1 MIIEY
6 RKPSEALTPFVD
18 HFWEKQVEESGIIP
32 YDIETIFP
40 EDQTVLTYSFGKD
53 YYRSHAN
60 TENFKAI
67 NGVQLEGLHQAPNFY
82 KHQPGIHIF
91 GVKFRVGGLY
101 AFLNSPVSNTNNLSI
116 DADTL
121 FSILPEFE
129 SVMGFEL
136 RSQLMETYL
145 VDILI
150 DKQVKKYFKLL
161 QLIEELESDVHTI
174 YNSYKTLSRLFQEVI
189 GISPK
194 EYVQIKRINKSL
206 ALFASTKDIKSQD
219 LADQL
224 GYYDSA
230 HFINEF
236 KKYTGKTPSSLKN
249 SLFNKKDS
257 EFIDEF
263 KQYISPEHL
272 LHYTSIFRKNV

>member
-6 RKPSEALTPFVD
+6 RKPSAALAPFVD
-18 HFWEKQVEESGIIP
+18 HLWEKQVEDTGIIP

-40 EDQTVLTYSFGKD
+40 EDQTVLTYSLGKD

-60 TENFKAI
+60 TDHFKEI
-67 NGVQLEGLHQAPNFY
+67 NGIQLEGLHQAPNFY

-91 GVKFRVGGLY
+91 GVKFRVGGLF
-101 AFLNSPVSNTNNLSI
+101 AFLPSPISATNNESSA
-116 DADTL
+116 ADTL
-121 FSILPEFE
+121 LPDLP
-129 SVMGFEL
+129 SL
-136 RSQLMETYL
+136 RLTNNFDERCETIEAYL
-145 VDILI
+145 LAHLI
-150 DKQVKKYFKLL
+150 EKQAKKYLKLL
-161 QLIEELESDVHTI
+161 LMLQELEGDSTSMPS
-174 YNSYKTLSRLFQEVI
+174 SYKTLSRLFQEVI

-194 EYVQIKRINKSL
+194 EYVQIKRINQSL

-236 KKYTGKTPSSLKN
+236 KKYTGKTPKSLKN
-249 SLFNKKDS
+249 SLFDMKDS

-272 LHYTSIFRKNV
+272 LHYTSIFHKNS

>member
-6 RKPSEALTPFVD
+6 RKPSEALAPFVD
-18 HFWEKQVEESGIIP
+18 HLWEKQVDESGIIP
-32 YDIETIFP
+32 YEIETIFP
-40 EDQTVLTYSFGKD
+40 EDQAVLTYSFGKE

-60 TENFKAI
+60 TTDFKSI
-67 NGVQLEGLHQAPNFY
+67 NGIQLEGLHQAPNFY

-91 GVKFRVGGLY
+91 GVKFRAGGLY
-101 AFLNSPVSNTNNLSI
+101 PFLTSPVAETNNQSTDADSIFSMLPALNSSMNFNERCEQIEAFLL
-116 DADTL
+116 AH
-121 FSILPEFE
+121 
-129 SVMGFEL
+129 
-136 RSQLMETYL
+136 
-145 VDILI
+145 LI
-150 DKQVKKYFKLL
+150 DKQAKKYIKLL
-161 QLIEELESDVHTI
+161 MWLDELESESTA
-174 YNSYKTLSRLFQEVI
+174 SYKTLSRLFQEVL

-194 EYVQIKRINKSL
+194 EYVQIKRVNQSL
-206 ALFASTKDIKSQD
+206 ALFASSKDIKSQD

-236 KKYTGKTPSSLKN
+236 KKYTGKTPKSLKN
-249 SLFNKKDS
+249 SLFEMKNS

-272 LHYTSIFRKNV
+272 LHYTSIFRKNS

>member
-6 RKPSEALTPFVD
+6 RKPSEALALFVD
-18 HFWEKQVEESGIIP
+18 HLWEKQVDESGIIP
-32 YDIETIFP
+32 YEIETIFP
-40 EDQTVLTYSFGKD
+40 EDQAVMTYSFGKD

-60 TENFKAI
+60 TNDFKSI
-67 NGVQLEGLHQAPNFY
+67 NGIQLEGLHQAPNFY

-91 GVKFRVGGLY
+91 GVKFRAGGLY
-101 AFLNSPVSNTNNLSI
+101 PFLTSPVAATNNLST
-116 DADTL
+116 DADSI
-121 FSILPEFE
+121 FSLLPDLNSSMNFNERCEQIEAF
-129 SVMGFEL
+129 L
-136 RSQLMETYL
+136 LAH
-145 VDILI
+145 LI
-150 DKQVKKYFKLL
+150 DKQAKKYIKLL
-161 QLIEELESDVHTI
+161 MWLDELESESTA
-174 YNSYKTLSRLFQEVI
+174 SYKTLSRLFQDVI

-194 EYVQIKRINKSL
+194 EYVQIKRVNQSL
-206 ALFASTKDIKSQD
+206 ALFASSKDIKSQD

-236 KKYTGKTPSSLKN
+236 KKYTGKTPKSLKSSLFEMKN
-249 SLFNKKDS
+249 S

-272 LHYTSIFRKNV
+272 LHYTSIFRKNS

>member
-6 RKPSEALTPFVD
+6 RKPSAALAPFVD
-18 HFWEKQVEESGIIP
+18 HLWEKQVEDTGIIP

-60 TENFKAI
+60 TDHFKEI
-67 NGVQLEGLHQAPNFY
+67 NGIQLEGLHQAPNFY

-91 GVKFRVGGLY
+91 GVKFRVGGLF
-101 AFLNSPVSNTNNLSI
+101 AFLPSPISETNNVSSEADSLLSDLPSLGHTI
-116 DADTL
+116 NFDQRCEAIEAYLLAHLIEKQAKKYLKLLLMLQELDAD
-121 FSILPEFE
+121 SSAMP
-129 SVMGFEL
+129 S
-136 RSQLMETYL
+136 
-145 VDILI
+145 
-150 DKQVKKYFKLL
+150 
-161 QLIEELESDVHTI
+161 
-174 YNSYKTLSRLFQEVI
+174 SYKTLSRLFQEVI

-194 EYVQIKRINKSL
+194 EYVQIKRINQSL

-236 KKYTGKTPSSLKN
+236 KKYTGKTPKSLKN
-249 SLFNKKDS
+249 SLFDMKDS

-272 LHYTSIFRKNV
+272 LHYTSIFHKNS

>member
-6 RKPSEALTPFVD
+6 CKPSEELAPFVD
-18 HFWEKQVEESGIIP
+18 HLWEKQVDESGIIP
-32 YDIETIFP
+32 YEIETIFP
-40 EDQTVLTYSFGKD
+40 EDQAVLTYSFGKE

-60 TENFKAI
+60 ITDFKSI
-67 NGVQLEGLHQAPNFY
+67 TGMQLEGLHQAPNFY

-91 GVKFRVGGLY
+91 GVKFRAGGLY
-101 AFLNSPVSNTNNLSI
+101 PFLTSSVAATNNLST
-116 DADTL
+116 DADNI
-121 FSILPEFE
+121 FPKLPELNSSMNFNE
-129 SVMGFEL
+129 RCEQIEAFL
-136 RSQLMETYL
+136 LAH
-145 VDILI
+145 LI
-150 DKQVKKYFKLL
+150 DKQAKKYIKLL
-161 QLIEELESDVHTI
+161 MWLDELETESSA
-174 YNSYKTLSRLFQEVI
+174 SYKTLSRLFQEVL

-194 EYVQIKRINKSL
+194 EYVQIKRVNQSL
-206 ALFASTKDIKSQD
+206 ALFASSKDIKSQD

-236 KKYTGKTPSSLKN
+236 KKYTGKTPKSLKN
-249 SLFNKKDS
+249 SLFEMKNS

-272 LHYTSIFRKNV
+272 LHYTSIFRKNS

>member
-6 RKPSEALTPFVD
+6 RKPCEALAPFVD
-18 HFWEKQVEESGIIP
+18 HLWEKQVDENGIIP
-32 YDIETIFP
+32 YEVETIFP

-60 TENFKAI
+60 NTTFEVI
-67 NGVQLEGLHQAPNFY
+67 NGIQIEGLHQAPNFY

-91 GVKFRVGGLY
+91 GVKFRVGGL
-101 AFLNSPVSNTNNLSI
+101 FSFVSSPISATNNISQEASKL
-116 DADTL
+116 
-121 FSILPEFE
+121 LPNLPHLEANMSFE
-129 SVMGFEL
+129 TRCEL
-136 RSQLMETYL
+136 VEDYL
-145 VDILI
+145 IGRLI
-150 DKQVKKYFKLL
+150 DKQVKKYIKLL
-161 QLIEELESDVHTI
+161 LLLNELENEVNSVA
-174 YNSYKTLSRLFQEVI
+174 NSYKTISRLFLEVI

-194 EYVQIKRINKSL
+194 EYIQIKRINQSL
-206 ALFASTKDIKSQD
+206 ALFASTRDIKSQD

-236 KKYTGKTPSSLKN
+236 KKYTGKTPKVLKN
-249 SLFNKKDS
+249 SLFDMKDS
-257 EFIDEF
+257 AFIDEF

-272 LHYTSIFRKNV
+272 LHYTSILRKNS

>member
-6 RKPSEALTPFVD
+6 RKPSAALAPFVD
-18 HFWEKQVEESGIIP
+18 HLWEKQVEDSGIIP

-40 EDQTVLTYSFGKD
+40 EDQSVLTYSLGKE

-60 TENFKAI
+60 TDHFKSI
-67 NGVQLEGLHQAPNFY
+67 NGIQLEGLHQAPNFY

-91 GVKFRVGGLY
+91 GVKFRVGGLF
-101 AFLNSPVSNTNNLSI
+101 AFLPSPISETNNVSSE
-116 DADTL
+116 ADTL
-121 FSILPEFE
+121 LTDLPSLSHTINFDQRCEAIE
-129 SVMGFEL
+129 A
-136 RSQLMETYL
+136 YL
-145 VDILI
+145 LDHLI
-150 DKQVKKYFKLL
+150 EKQVKKYLKLL
-161 QLIEELESDVHTI
+161 LMLQELDADSSVMPS
-174 YNSYKTLSRLFQEVI
+174 SYKTLSRLFQEVI

-194 EYVQIKRINKSL
+194 EYVQIKRINQSL

-236 KKYTGKTPSSLKN
+236 KKYTGKTPKSLKN
-249 SLFNKKDS
+249 SLFDMKDS

-272 LHYTSIFRKNV
+272 LHYTSIFHKNS

>member
-6 RKPSEALTPFVD
+6 RKPSEALAPFVD
-18 HFWEKQVEESGIIP
+18 HLWEKQVEESGIIP

-40 EDQTVLTYSFGKD
+40 EDQTVLTYSLGKD

-60 TENFKAI
+60 TGDFKAI
-67 NGVQLEGLHQAPNFY
+67 HGIQLEGLHQAPNFY

-91 GVKFRVGGLY
+91 GVKFRVGGLF
-101 AFLNSPVSNTNNLSI
+101 AFLPSPVSATNNESTEAKLLMPELPSLNETI
-116 DADTL
+116 DFDQRC
-121 FSILPEFE
+121 
-129 SVMGFEL
+129 EL
-136 RSQLMETYL
+136 IEAYL
-145 VDILI
+145 LAHLI
-150 DKQVKKYFKLL
+150 EKQVKKYLKLL
-161 QLIEELESDVHTI
+161 LMLQELDTDSPAMPS
-174 YNSYKTLSRLFQEVI
+174 SYKTLSRLFQEVI

-194 EYVQIKRINKSL
+194 EYVQIKRINQSL

-236 KKYTGKTPSSLKN
+236 KKYTGKYITENAELLKGAG
-249 SLFNKKDS
+249 
-257 EFIDEF
+257 F
-263 KQYISPEHL
+263 KPE
-272 LHYTSIFRKNV
+272 

>member
-6 RKPSEALTPFVD
+6 RKPSEALAPFVD

-60 TENFKAI
+60 IENFKAI

-101 AFLNSPVSNTNNLSI
+101 AFLNSPVSNTNNFSI
-116 DADTL
+116 DAATL
-121 FSILPEFE
+121 FSALPELE

>member
-6 RKPSEALTPFVD
+6 RKPSEALAPFVD
-18 HFWEKQVEESGIIP
+18 HFWEKQVDESGIIP

-60 TENFKAI
+60 TENFRAI

-82 KHQPGIHIF
+82 KHLPGIHIF
-91 GVKFRVGGLY
+91 GVKFRVGGLF

-116 DADTL
+116 DAATL
-121 FSILPEFE
+121 FSILPELE
-129 SVMGFEL
+129 SKMGFEL
-136 RSQLMETYL
+136 RCQLMETYL
-145 VDILI
+145 VDMLI

-272 LHYTSIFRKNV
+272 LHYTSIFRKNL

>member
-6 RKPSEALTPFVD
+6 RKPSEALALFVD
-18 HFWEKQVEESGIIP
+18 HLWEKQVDDSGIIP
-32 YDIETIFP
+32 YEIETIFP
-40 EDQTVLTYSFGKD
+40 EDQAVLTYSFGKE

-60 TENFKAI
+60 TTDFKSI
-67 NGVQLEGLHQAPNFY
+67 NGKQLEGLHQAPNFY

-91 GVKFRVGGLY
+91 GVKFRAGGLY
-101 AFLNSPVSNTNNLSI
+101 PFLTSPVAATNNLST
-116 DADTL
+116 DADNI
-121 FSILPEFE
+121 FSMLPELNSSMNFNE
-129 SVMGFEL
+129 RCEQIEAFL
-136 RSQLMETYL
+136 LAH
-145 VDILI
+145 LI
-150 DKQVKKYFKLL
+150 DKQAKKYIKLL
-161 QLIEELESDVHTI
+161 MWLDELETESTA
-174 YNSYKTLSRLFQEVI
+174 SYKTLSRLFQEVI

-194 EYVQIKRINKSL
+194 EYVQIKRVNQSL
-206 ALFASTKDIKSQD
+206 ALFASSKDIKSQD

-236 KKYTGKTPSSLKN
+236 KKYTGKTPKSLKN
-249 SLFNKKDS
+249 SLFEMKNS

-272 LHYTSIFRKNV
+272 LHYTSIFRKNS

>member
-6 RKPSEALTPFVD
+6 RKPSSALAPFVD
-18 HFWEKQVEESGIIP
+18 HLWEKQVEEGGVIP

-40 EDQTVLTYSFGKD
+40 EDQTVLTYSFGKE
-53 YYRSHAN
+53 YYRSHA
-60 TENFKAI
+60 TVENFEAI

-91 GVKFRVGGLY
+91 GVKFRVGGLF
-101 AFLNSPVSNTNNLSI
+101 AFLPSPISETNNRSS

-121 FSILPEFE
+121 LTELPSLDHTINFDQRCETIEAYLLKNILE
-129 SVMGFEL
+129 
-136 RSQLMETYL
+136 
-145 VDILI
+145 
-150 DKQVKKYFKLL
+150 KQAKKYLKLL
-161 QLIEELESDVHTI
+161 LMLQELDADSSAMPS
-174 YNSYKTLSRLFQEVI
+174 SYKTLSRLFQEVI

-194 EYVQIKRINKSL
+194 EYVQIKRINQSL
-206 ALFASTKDIKSQD
+206 ALFASSKDIKSQD

-236 KKYTGKTPSSLKN
+236 KKYTGKTPKSLKN
-249 SLFNKKDS
+249 SLFDMKDS

-272 LHYTSIFRKNV
+272 LHYTSIFHKNS

>member
-6 RKPSEALTPFVD
+6 RKPSEALAPFVD
-18 HFWEKQVEESGIIP
+18 HLWEKEVDESGIIP
-32 YDIETIFP
+32 YEIETIFP
-40 EDQTVLTYSFGKD
+40 EDQAVLTYSFGKE

-60 TENFKAI
+60 TTDFKSI
-67 NGVQLEGLHQAPNFY
+67 NGIQLEGLHQAPNFY

-91 GVKFRVGGLY
+91 GVKFRAGGLY
-101 AFLNSPVSNTNNLSI
+101 PFLTSPVAATNNLST
-116 DADTL
+116 DAESI
-121 FSILPEFE
+121 FSLLPELNSSMNFNE
-129 SVMGFEL
+129 RCEQIEAFL
-136 RSQLMETYL
+136 LAH
-145 VDILI
+145 LI
-150 DKQVKKYFKLL
+150 DKQAKKYIKLL
-161 QLIEELESDVHTI
+161 MWLDELESESTA
-174 YNSYKTLSRLFQEVI
+174 SYKTLSRLFQEVL

-194 EYVQIKRINKSL
+194 EYVQIKRVNQSL
-206 ALFASTKDIKSQD
+206 ALFASSKDIKSQD

-236 KKYTGKTPSSLKN
+236 KKYTGKTPKSLKN
-249 SLFNKKDS
+249 SLFEMKNS

-272 LHYTSIFRKNV
+272 LHYTSIFRKNL

>member
-6 RKPSEALTPFVD
+6 RKPSAALAPFVD
-18 HFWEKQVEESGIIP
+18 HLWEKQVDEAGIIP
-32 YDIETIFP
+32 YEIETIFP

-60 TENFKAI
+60 TENFRAI

-82 KHQPGIHIF
+82 KHRPGIHVF
-91 GVKFRVGGLY
+91 GVKFRVGGLF
-101 AFLNSPVSNTNNLSI
+101 AFLNSPIFTTNNVSSDANFLFI
-116 DADTL
+116 D
-121 FSILPEFE
+121 LPELVSE
-129 SVMGFEL
+129 MGFTL
-136 RSQLMETYL
+136 RCQHIEAYL
-145 VDILI
+145 LDTLI
-150 DKQVKKYFKLL
+150 DKQAKKYFKLL
-161 QLIEELESDVHTI
+161 QLVEELETDALSI
-174 YNSYKTLSRLFQEVI
+174 SNSYKTLTRLFHEVI

-194 EYVQIKRINKSL
+194 EYVQIKRINQSL

-236 KKYTGKTPSSLKN
+236 KKYTGKTPTSLKN
-249 SLFNKKDS
+249 SLFNMKDS

-272 LHYTSIFRKNV
+272 LHYTSIFQKNL

>member
-6 RKPSEALTPFVD
+6 RKPSEALAPFVD
-18 HFWEKQVEESGIIP
+18 HLWEKQVEESGIIP

-40 EDQTVLTYSFGKD
+40 EDQTVLTYSFGKE

-60 TENFKAI
+60 TDNFKSI

-91 GVKFRVGGLY
+91 GVKFRVGGLF
-101 AFLNSPVSNTNNLSI
+101 AFLHSSISSTNNESSDANALLSN
-116 DADTL
+116 
-121 FSILPEFE
+121 LPQLNQTI
-129 SVMGFEL
+129 GFDQRCE
-136 RSQLMETYL
+136 LMEDYL
-145 VDILI
+145 LSHLI
-150 DKQVKKYFKLL
+150 EKQAKKYLKLL
-161 QLIEELESDVHTI
+161 LMLQDLDEDSTTI
-174 YNSYKTLSRLFQEVI
+174 PSSYKTLSRLFQEVI

-194 EYVQIKRINKSL
+194 EYVQIKRINQSL

-236 KKYTGKTPSSLKN
+236 KKYTGKTPKSLKN
-249 SLFNKKDS
+249 SLFDMKES

-272 LHYTSIFRKNV
+272 LHYTSIFRKNS

>member
-6 RKPSEALTPFVD
+6 RKPFEALAPFVD
-18 HFWEKQVEESGIIP
+18 HLWEKQVDESGIIP
-32 YDIETIFP
+32 YEIETIFP
-40 EDQTVLTYSFGKD
+40 EDQAVLTYSFGKD

-60 TENFKAI
+60 TSDFKSI
-67 NGVQLEGLHQAPNFY
+67 NGIQLEGLHQAPNFY

-91 GVKFRVGGLY
+91 GVKFRAGGLY
-101 AFLNSPVSNTNNLSI
+101 PFLTSPVAATNNLST
-116 DADTL
+116 DADSI
-121 FSILPEFE
+121 FSMLPALNSSMNFNERCEQIEAF
-129 SVMGFEL
+129 L
-136 RSQLMETYL
+136 LAH
-145 VDILI
+145 LI
-150 DKQVKKYFKLL
+150 DKQAKKYIKLL
-161 QLIEELESDVHTI
+161 MWLDELESETTA
-174 YNSYKTLSRLFQEVI
+174 SYKTLSRLFQEVI

-194 EYVQIKRINKSL
+194 EYVQIKRVNQSL
-206 ALFASTKDIKSQD
+206 ALFASSKDIKSQD

-236 KKYTGKTPSSLKN
+236 KKYTGKTPKSLKN
-249 SLFNKKDS
+249 SLFEMKNS

-272 LHYTSIFRKNV
+272 LHYTSIFRKNS

>member
-6 RKPSEALTPFVD
+6 RKPSEALAPFVD
-18 HFWEKQVEESGIIP
+18 HLWEKQVDVSGIIP

-60 TENFKAI
+60 TDDFKPI
-67 NGVQLEGLHQAPNFY
+67 NGIQLEGLHQAPNFY
-82 KHQPGIHIF
+82 KHLPGIHIF
-91 GVKFRVGGLY
+91 GVKFRVGGLF
-101 AFLNSPVSNTNNLSI
+101 AFLPSPISATNNQSTEANLLFLNLPELDQEMSFDQRCETIEVYLLNHLIEKQAKKYLKLLLMLQDVEVESNT
-116 DADTL
+116 
-121 FSILPEFE
+121 LP
-129 SVMGFEL
+129 S
-136 RSQLMETYL
+136 
-145 VDILI
+145 
-150 DKQVKKYFKLL
+150 
-161 QLIEELESDVHTI
+161 
-174 YNSYKTLSRLFQEVI
+174 SYKTLSRLFQEVI

-194 EYVQIKRINKSL
+194 EYVQIKRINQSL

-236 KKYTGKTPSSLKN
+236 KKYTGKTPKSLKN
-249 SLFNKKDS
+249 SLYDMKDS

-272 LHYTSIFRKNV
+272 LHYTSIFHKNS

>member
-6 RKPSEALTPFVD
+6 RKPSAALAPFVD
-18 HFWEKQVEESGIIP
+18 HLWEKQVEDTGIIP

-40 EDQTVLTYSFGKD
+40 EDQTVLTYSLGKD

-60 TENFKAI
+60 TDHFKEI
-67 NGVQLEGLHQAPNFY
+67 NGIQLEGLHQAPNFY

-91 GVKFRVGGLY
+91 GVKFRVGGLF
-101 AFLNSPVSNTNNLSI
+101 AFLPSPISETNNVSSE
-116 DADTL
+116 ADTL
-121 FSILPEFE
+121 LTDLPSLSHTINFDQ
-129 SVMGFEL
+129 
-136 RSQLMETYL
+136 RCETIEAYL
-145 VDILI
+145 LGHLI
-150 DKQVKKYFKLL
+150 EKQAKKYLKLL
-161 QLIEELESDVHTI
+161 LMLQELDADSSAMSS
-174 YNSYKTLSRLFQEVI
+174 SYKTLSRLFQEVI

-194 EYVQIKRINKSL
+194 EYVQIKRINQSL

-236 KKYTGKTPSSLKN
+236 KKYTGKTPKSLKN
-249 SLFNKKDS
+249 SLFDMKDS

-272 LHYTSIFRKNV
+272 LHYTSIFHKNS

>member
-6 RKPSEALTPFVD
+6 RKPSEALAPFVD
-18 HFWEKQVEESGIIP
+18 HLWEKQVDVSGIIP

-60 TENFKAI
+60 TDDFKPI
-67 NGVQLEGLHQAPNFY
+67 NGIQLEGLHQAPNFY

-91 GVKFRVGGLY
+91 GVKFRVGGLF
-101 AFLNSPVSNTNNLSI
+101 AFLASPISATNNESTEANLLFLGLPELDQEMSFDQRCETIEVYLLNHLIEKQAKKYLKLLLMLQDVEVDSNT
-116 DADTL
+116 
-121 FSILPEFE
+121 LP
-129 SVMGFEL
+129 S
-136 RSQLMETYL
+136 
-145 VDILI
+145 
-150 DKQVKKYFKLL
+150 
-161 QLIEELESDVHTI
+161 
-174 YNSYKTLSRLFQEVI
+174 SYKTLSRLFQEVI

-194 EYVQIKRINKSL
+194 EYVQIKRINQSL

-236 KKYTGKTPSSLKN
+236 KKYTGKTPKSLKN
-249 SLFNKKDS
+249 SLYDMKDS

-272 LHYTSIFRKNV
+272 LHYTSIFHKNS

>member
-6 RKPSEALTPFVD
+6 RKPSEALAPFVD

-60 TENFKAI
+60 TENFRAI

-82 KHQPGIHIF
+82 KHLPGIHIF
-91 GVKFRVGGLY
+91 GVKFRVGGLF

-116 DADTL
+116 DAATL
-121 FSILPEFE
+121 FSILPELE
-129 SVMGFEL
+129 SKMGFEL
-136 RSQLMETYL
+136 RCQLMETYL
-145 VDILI
+145 VDMLI

>member
-6 RKPSEALTPFVD
+6 RKPSEALAPFVD

-121 FSILPEFE
+121 FSILPELE

>member
-6 RKPSEALTPFVD
+6 RKPSEALAPFVD
-18 HFWEKQVEESGIIP
+18 HLWEKQVEESGIIP

-60 TENFKAI
+60 TDHFKSI
-67 NGVQLEGLHQAPNFY
+67 NGIQLEGLHQAPNFY

-91 GVKFRVGGLY
+91 GVKFRVGGLF
-101 AFLNSPVSNTNNLSI
+101 AFLDSSISATNNESTDASELLSNLPQLDQTMGFDQRCEVI
-116 DADTL
+116 EAYLLNQLIEKQAKKYLKLLLMLQDLEGDS
-121 FSILPEFE
+121 SILP
-129 SVMGFEL
+129 
-136 RSQLMETYL
+136 
-145 VDILI
+145 
-150 DKQVKKYFKLL
+150 
-161 QLIEELESDVHTI
+161 
-174 YNSYKTLSRLFQEVI
+174 NSYKTLSRLFQEVI

-194 EYVQIKRINKSL
+194 EYVQIKRINQSL

-236 KKYTGKTPSSLKN
+236 KKYTGKTPKSLKN
-249 SLFNKKDS
+249 SLFDMKES
-257 EFIDEF
+257 EFSDEF

-272 LHYTSIFRKNV
+272 LHYTSIFRKNS

>member
-6 RKPSEALTPFVD
+6 RKPSEALAPFVD
-18 HFWEKQVEESGIIP
+18 HLWEKQVDIAGIIP
-32 YDIETIFP
+32 YAIETIFP

-60 TENFKAI
+60 TDHFVSI
-67 NGVQLEGLHQAPNFY
+67 NGIQLEGLHQAPNFY

-91 GVKFRVGGLY
+91 GVKFRVGGLF
-101 AFLNSPVSNTNNLSI
+101 AFLPSPISATNNVSTE
-116 DADTL
+116 A
-121 FSILPEFE
+121 SILFQ
-129 SVMGFEL
+129 EL
-136 RSQLMETYL
+136 PALNQEMSFNERCELMEVYL
-145 VDILI
+145 LNHLI
-150 DKQVKKYFKLL
+150 EKQAKKYLKLL
-161 QLIEELESDVHTI
+161 LMLQELEEDSITLQS
-174 YNSYKTLSRLFQEVI
+174 SYKTLSRLFQEVI

-194 EYVQIKRINKSL
+194 EYVQIKRINQSL
-206 ALFASTKDIKSQD
+206 ALFATSKDIKSQD

-236 KKYTGKTPSSLKN
+236 KKYTGKTPKNLKN
-249 SLFNKKDS
+249 SLFDMKES

-272 LHYTSIFRKNV
+272 LHYTSIFHKNS

>member
-6 RKPSEALTPFVD
+6 RKPSEALAPFVD
-18 HFWEKQVEESGIIP
+18 HLWEKQVDDSGIIP

-53 YYRSHAN
+53 YYRSHGN
-60 TENFKAI
+60 TDHFKSI

-91 GVKFRVGGLY
+91 GVKFRVGGLF
-101 AFLNSPVSNTNNLSI
+101 AFLSSPISATNNESNEAFHL
-116 DADTL
+116 
-121 FSILPEFE
+121 LPN
-129 SVMGFEL
+129 L
-136 RSQLMETYL
+136 P
-145 VDILI
+145 ILI
-150 DKQVKKYFKLL
+150 GDLGFDKRCELIEAYLLDHLIEKQVKKYLKLL
-161 QLIEELESDVHTI
+161 LLLQELDSETNDPS
-174 YNSYKTLSRLFQEVI
+174 NSYKTISRLFIEVI

-194 EYVQIKRINKSL
+194 EYVQIKRINQSL
-206 ALFASTKDIKSQD
+206 ALFASSKDIKSQD

-236 KKYTGKTPSSLKN
+236 KKYTGKTPKSLKN
-249 SLFNKKDS
+249 SLFEMKDS
-257 EFIDEF
+257 EFVEEF

-272 LHYTSIFRKNV
+272 LHYTSIFHKN

>member
-6 RKPSEALTPFVD
+6 RKPSEALAPFVD
-18 HFWEKQVEESGIIP
+18 HLWEKQVDESGIIP
-32 YDIETIFP
+32 YEIETIFP
-40 EDQTVLTYSFGKD
+40 EDQAVLTYSFGKD

-60 TENFKAI
+60 TNDFKSI
-67 NGVQLEGLHQAPNFY
+67 NGIQLEGLHQAPNFY

-91 GVKFRVGGLY
+91 GVKFRAGGLY
-101 AFLNSPVSNTNNLSI
+101 PFLTSPVAATNNLST
-116 DADTL
+116 DAESI
-121 FSILPEFE
+121 FSLLPELNSSMNFNE
-129 SVMGFEL
+129 RCEQIEAFL
-136 RSQLMETYL
+136 LAH
-145 VDILI
+145 LI
-150 DKQVKKYFKLL
+150 DKQAKKYIKLL
-161 QLIEELESDVHTI
+161 MWLDELESESTA
-174 YNSYKTLSRLFQEVI
+174 SYKTLSRLFQEVL

-194 EYVQIKRINKSL
+194 EYVQIKRVNQSL
-206 ALFASTKDIKSQD
+206 ALFASSKDIKSQD

-236 KKYTGKTPSSLKN
+236 KKYTGKTPKSLKN
-249 SLFNKKDS
+249 SLFEMKNS

-272 LHYTSIFRKNV
+272 LHYTSIFRKNS

>member
-6 RKPSEALTPFVD
+6 RKPSEALAPFVD
-18 HFWEKQVEESGIIP
+18 HLWEKQVDESGIIP
-32 YDIETIFP
+32 YEIETIFP
-40 EDQTVLTYSFGKD
+40 EDQAVLTYSFGKD

-60 TENFKAI
+60 TSDFKSI
-67 NGVQLEGLHQAPNFY
+67 NGIQLEGLHQAPNFY

-91 GVKFRVGGLY
+91 GVKFRAGGLY
-101 AFLNSPVSNTNNLSI
+101 PFLTSPVAATNNLST
-116 DADTL
+116 DAD
-121 FSILPEFE
+121 SIFLKLPALNSTMNFNERCEQIEAF
-129 SVMGFEL
+129 L
-136 RSQLMETYL
+136 LAH
-145 VDILI
+145 LI
-150 DKQVKKYFKLL
+150 DKQAKKYIKLL
-161 QLIEELESDVHTI
+161 MWLDELESETTA
-174 YNSYKTLSRLFQEVI
+174 SYKTLSRLFQEVI

-194 EYVQIKRINKSL
+194 EYVQIKRVNQSL
-206 ALFASTKDIKSQD
+206 ALFASSKDIKSQD

-236 KKYTGKTPSSLKN
+236 KKYTGKTPKSLKN
-249 SLFNKKDS
+249 SLFEMKNS

-272 LHYTSIFRKNV
+272 LHYTSIIRKNS

>member
-6 RKPSEALTPFVD
+6 RKPSEALAPFVD
-18 HFWEKQVEESGIIP
+18 HLWEKQVDESGIIP
-32 YDIETIFP
+32 YEIETIFP
-40 EDQTVLTYSFGKD
+40 EDQAVLTYSFGKD

-60 TENFKAI
+60 TSDFKSI
-67 NGVQLEGLHQAPNFY
+67 NGIQLEGLHQAPNFY

-91 GVKFRVGGLY
+91 GVKFRAGGLY
-101 AFLNSPVSNTNNLSI
+101 PFLTSPVAATNNLST
-116 DADTL
+116 DADNI
-121 FSILPEFE
+121 FSMLPALNSSMNFNERCEQIEAF
-129 SVMGFEL
+129 L
-136 RSQLMETYL
+136 LAH
-145 VDILI
+145 LI
-150 DKQVKKYFKLL
+150 DKQAKKYIKLL
-161 QLIEELESDVHTI
+161 MWLDELESETTA
-174 YNSYKTLSRLFQEVI
+174 SYKTLSRLFQEVI

-194 EYVQIKRINKSL
+194 EYVQIKRVNQSL
-206 ALFASTKDIKSQD
+206 ALFASSKDIKSQD

-236 KKYTGKTPSSLKN
+236 KKYTGKTPKSLKN
-249 SLFNKKDS
+249 SLFEMKNS

-272 LHYTSIFRKNV
+272 LHYTSIFRKNS

>member
-6 RKPSEALTPFVD
+6 RKPSEALAPFVD
-18 HFWEKQVEESGIIP
+18 HLWEKQVEESGIIP

-53 YYRSHAN
+53 YYRSHA
-60 TENFKAI
+60 TTDFFKSI
-67 NGVQLEGLHQAPNFY
+67 NGVQIEGLHQAPNFY

-91 GVKFRVGGLY
+91 GVKFRVGGLF
-101 AFLNSPVSNTNNLSI
+101 AFLPSSISSTNNESTDAHTLLSN
-116 DADTL
+116 
-121 FSILPEFE
+121 LPLLNKEMKFDQRC
-129 SVMGFEL
+129 EL
-136 RSQLMETYL
+136 VEAYL
-145 VDILI
+145 LSHLI
-150 DKQVKKYFKLL
+150 EKQAKKYLKLL
-161 QLIEELESDVHTI
+161 LMFQDLEGNSSLMPS
-174 YNSYKTLSRLFQEVI
+174 SYKTLSRLFQEVI

-194 EYVQIKRINKSL
+194 EYVQIKRINQSL

-236 KKYTGKTPSSLKN
+236 KKYTGKTPKSLKN
-249 SLFNKKDS
+249 SLFDMKES

-272 LHYTSIFRKNV
+272 LHYTSIYRKNS